1 MANATGAQIKSI
13 KEGYDSLHIKNVKEA
28 ADKENSIEQAKF
40 DLKMT
45 LWANIGNALGG
56 LSALFKR
63 YRSSKAAALA
73 EIAIGSAIGLINGLD
88 IAQKSAK
95 VRDPLLHLPFLS
107 FMLHRLQ
114 QFWCSK

>member
-1 MANATGAQIKSI
+1 VDYLLYLKGT
-13 KEGYDSLHIKNVKEA
+13 A
-28 ADKENSIEQAKF
+28 AAK
-40 DLKMT
+40 
-45 LWANIGNALGG
+45 
-56 LSALFKR
+56 
-63 YRSSKAAALA
+63 AALA